1 MKAVAKTHLM
11 WTGKLLEWTID
22 SLRETLNADSTTGKR
37 VNGFTREEWKDVG
50 EVLDRLEGACTCLCS
65 ILLGDKPIVAACGTA
80 NVPHP
85 DDGEIYSGDADLHI
99 HAGRECL
106 AIVKN
111 HNPDKKESDE
121 ARAKRLG
128 ELRFMVTGARPT
140 GRTPSKKGKK

>member
-99 HAGRECL
+99 HVGRECL

-111 HNPDKKESDE
+111 HNPDKSESDKE
-121 ARAKRLG
+121 RKNRLNH
-128 ELRFMVTGARPT
+128 LRFMVTGRVPVRGA
-140 GRTPSKKGKK
+140 SKKRKK